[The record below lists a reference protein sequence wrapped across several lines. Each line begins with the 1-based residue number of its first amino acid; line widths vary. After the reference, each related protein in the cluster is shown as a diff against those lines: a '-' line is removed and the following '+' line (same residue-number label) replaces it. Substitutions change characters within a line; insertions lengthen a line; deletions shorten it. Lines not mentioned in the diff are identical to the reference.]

1 MASAESLTAARC
13 YLIVSTSIARFT
25 TAATP
30 SSNPLGTTGKQTSI
44 LRVMKVS
51 SWP

>member
-13 YLIVSTSIARFT
+13 HLMISTSIARFT
-25 TAATP
+25 TVATP